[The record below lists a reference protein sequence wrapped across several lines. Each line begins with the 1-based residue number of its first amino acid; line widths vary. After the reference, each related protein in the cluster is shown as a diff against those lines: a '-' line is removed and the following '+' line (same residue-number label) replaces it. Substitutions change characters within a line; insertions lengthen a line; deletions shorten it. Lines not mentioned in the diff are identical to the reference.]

1 MELNCK
7 KCNKAIKK
15 LSEKEEALYKSI
27 NLKTDDLFML
37 CGDCSGFNK
46 KRNLPS
52 FLKAF
57 ELEEVIEVRRVYRR
71 KYQVNWKRLFMNFV
85 YMLMF
90 WKRKP
95 GTVAVRATVASTDI
109 YKENHNRFVFTKALA
124 EWTVKNT
131 PVRDGFGD
139 GDIDS
144 KAKAVN
150 NALEGK

>member
-7 KCNKAIKK
+7 KCKKTLKK
-15 LSEKEEALYKSI
+15 LSQKEETLYKSI
-27 NLKTDDLFML
+27 NLKVDDLFML
-37 CGDCSGFNK
+37 CDDCSGVNK

-95 GTVAVRATVASTDI
+95 GTVAVSASVPSSDV
-109 YKENHNRFVFTKALA
+109 YKDNHNRFIFTKALA
-124 EWTVKNT
+124 DWTVKNT

-139 GDIDS
+139 GDIESKRKLIDS
-144 KAKAVN
+144 ELNK
-150 NALEGK
+150 

>member
-7 KCNKAIKK
+7 KCNKSIKK
-15 LSEKEEALYKSI
+15 LSEKEETLYRSI
-27 NLKTDDLFML
+27 NIKIDDLFML
-37 CGDCSGFNK
+37 CNDCNGFNK
-46 KRNLPS
+46 KPKLPS

-71 KYQVNWKRLFMNFV
+71 KYSVNWKRLFMNFV

-95 GTVAVRATVASTDI
+95 GTVAVSATVVSNDV
-109 YKENHNRFVFTKALA
+109 YKDNHNRFIFTKALA
-124 EWTVKNT
+124 DWTVKNT

-150 NALEGK
+150 EALEGK